1 MKAKWIVR
9 LGQHEWARHTRP
21 QDAGDALCLLGSVQ
35 RGAQIGALAV
45 DQEGAYFQVNG
56 EYVCPLNKRL
66 IGKAVSAAKG
76 RAPAPARRTPAT
88 QRSISAPVVTVRR
101 RRLAADAMQQRASE
115 AGGG

>member
-9 LGQHEWARHTRP
+9 LGQHEWARHTRAE
-21 QDAGDALCLLGSVQ
+21 DAGDALCLLGSVQ

-56 EYVCPLNKRL
+56 EYVSPLNKRL

-76 RAPAPARRTPAT
+76 RAPARSTPAP
-88 QRSISAPVVTVRR
+88 QRSTSVPVVTVRR
-101 RRLAADAMQQRASE
+101 RRVAVDSIRNT
-115 AGGG
+115 